1 MREGGE
7 EKARGYK
14 RCIKEEFER
23 GVIGGWGGLLY
34 LIIEAIPTREKS
46 RKNKFLYVRA

>member
-1 MREGGE
+1 MERSEAGG
-7 EKARGYK
+7 ARK
-14 RCIKEEFER
+14 WEFECVKIER
-23 GVIGGWGGLLY
+23 SVIGGGGGLLY